1 VDLRTLLKILVRRW
15 IVVVPTIVVA
25 VLVGQ
30 QMLSSV
36 KPEYQ
41 AKGSMILLAPVT
53 KAPVN
58 GAEPIGIQS
67 PNPVLDIP
75 ATLDKSALALA
86 EILNDEP
93 QKATIKKQGLSDDF
107 EVTVNKDAPIL
118 EITATSDR
126 RPVAV
131 ETARAVLDMAKA
143 QLAIREAQFGVGRDA
158 HINTSVLSTPAKAAT
173 VNAAKTRAL
182 VALIALGIAATLSV
196 ALLVESWAQS
206 PARRE
211 RRRGRRGAP
220 PELAGVGDHVV
231 VPVDPRGERTVS
243 ATNASE
249 ARNGKAV
256 AVASGKPAGRARAKP
271 RGRSGAAQ

>member
-15 IVVVPTIVVA
+15 MVVVPTIVVA

-41 AKGSMILLAPVT
+41 AKGSMVLLAPVT
-53 KAPVN
+53 RGDQPL
-58 GAEPIGIQS
+58 GIAT

-75 ATLDKSALALA
+75 PALDKTALALA

-93 QKATIKKQGLSDDF
+93 QKATIRRQGLSDDY
-107 EVTVNKDAPIL
+107 EVTVSEDAPIL
-118 EITATSDR
+118 EISAKSDR

-131 ETARAVLDMAKA
+131 ETAKAVLEMASA
-143 QLAIREAQFGVGRDA
+143 QLAIREARIGVTPA
-158 HINTSVLSTPAKAAT
+158 AQINTDVLSTPTKAST

-196 ALLVESWAQS
+196 ALLVESWASS
-206 PARRE
+206 PARRD
-211 RRRGRRGAP
+211 RRRTRGRRADDTPEGGEFFAP
-220 PELAGVGDHVV
+220 VRPLGGD
-231 VPVDPRGERTVS
+231 ERT
-243 ATNASE
+243 AAE
-249 ARNGKAV
+249 GRYGNGA
-256 AVASGKPAGRARAKP
+256 ANTSDKPAGAGRARAKP
-271 RGRSGAAQ
+271 RGRRGAAQ